1 MFSEKFEQL
10 YSNIQKLKNIK
21 LRALKELKVDKNNI
35 GFISLNTNS
44 FEFGIKNL
52 CWVVTSLSVKFDRV
66 YIYVDNSVSKEQI
79 EDLTIQN
86 VLKLFGDIF
95 VFLKPE
101 DVTPQ
106 YEQYNLI
113 KDNIHNNIYVMHPYT
128 NYMLMNPPYMN
139 EGTVYSLSYR
149 RNLQRYHYY
158 KSVFSDIKLDGAL
171 QEIHDESLINP
182 LLDDFYIPANT
193 LKKNWLDKSIAQY
206 NSLSNYLSI
215 IFIINK
221 VKKNYFY
228 ENSCS
233 HAYNYTSFDRDVVK
247 YLREHDFQQ
256 EKWLSVF
263 EDYTLADF
271 NFDLCDANM
280 EIAFVNSYVH
290 YVTVEN
296 INNITTLMPSL
307 FSQIR
312 VVDNVDMKYPDKH
325 ISRLGHIIRK
335 SVPLVIDY
343 NNKDQIF
350 EKKKC
355 YNPNRYYGT
364 ERFDQTLKHLL
375 ETTPADILYV
385 VGDKII
391 LQKPIDYNSENI
403 WEGTLFD
410 GDNSGYINIFNVK
423 KMKELGIVF
432 ENTQQFME
440 AIKDQKY
447 EIIDYTKFGI
457 CLPNDFDKYNSI
469 FFRAANTH
477 RTLLFKYLFE
487 NHNFK
492 FSSFEYDYN
501 RDNKL

>member
-1 MFSEKFEQL
+1 M
-10 YSNIQKLKNIK
+10 
-21 LRALKELKVDKNNI
+21 
-35 GFISLNTNS
+35 
-44 FEFGIKNL
+44 
-52 CWVVTSLSVKFDRV
+52 
-66 YIYVDNSVSKEQI
+66 
-79 EDLTIQN
+79 
-86 VLKLFGDIF
+86 
-95 VFLKPE
+95 
-101 DVTPQ
+101 
-106 YEQYNLI
+106 
-113 KDNIHNNIYVMHPYT
+113 
-128 NYMLMNPPYMN
+128 
-139 EGTVYSLSYR
+139 
-149 RNLQRYHYY
+149 
-158 KSVFSDIKLDGAL
+158 FSDIKLDGAL

-296 INNITTLMPSL
+296 INNITTLMPCL

-312 VVDNVDMKYPDKH
+312 VVDNVDMKYPEKH
-325 ISRLGHIIRK
+325 ISRLGRIIRK

-391 LQKPIDYNSENI
+391 LQKPIDYNPENI

-447 EIIDYTKFGI
+447 EIIDYMKFGI
-457 CLPNDFDKYNSI
+457 CLPKDFDKYNSI

>member
-21 LRALKELKVDKNNI
+21 LRTLKALKSDKNNI

-52 CWVVTSLSVKFDRV
+52 CWVITSLSVKFDRV
-66 YIYVDNSVSKEQI
+66 YIYADSSVLKEQI
-79 EDLTIQN
+79 DDIVIQN
-86 VLKLFGDIF
+86 VLKLFSDIF

-106 YEQYNLI
+106 YELYNLI
-113 KDNIHNNIYVMHPYT
+113 KEHLHNNIYVLQPFS
-128 NYMLMNPPYMN
+128 NYALLNPPYIS
-139 EGTVYSLSYR
+139 EGVVYSLSYR
-149 RNLQRYHYY
+149 RNLQRYDYY
-158 KSVFSDIKLDGAL
+158 KSIFSNVKFDGAL
-171 QEIHDESLINP
+171 QEIHEESLKNP

-193 LKKNWLDKSIAQY
+193 LKKNWLDLSIDGY

-215 IFIINK
+215 VFIVNK
-221 VKKNYFY
+221 IRRNYFY
-228 ENSCS
+228 ENNCS
-233 HAYNYTSFDRDVVK
+233 QAYNYTSFDKDVVK
-247 YLREHDFQQ
+247 YLKEHDFQK
-256 EKWLSVF
+256 EKWLEVF
-263 EDYTLADF
+263 EDYTVTDF
-271 NFDLCDANM
+271 NFDLCNANM

-290 YVTVEN
+290 YITVEN
-296 INNITTLMPSL
+296 INNITTLMPKL
-307 FSQIR
+307 FSKIR
-312 VVDNVDMKYPDKH
+312 VVDNVDMKYSEKH
-325 ISRLGHIIRK
+325 ISKLGHVIRK

-343 NNKDQIF
+343 NNKDQLF
-350 EKKKC
+350 KKKKS

-375 ETTPADILYV
+375 ETTTADILYV

-391 LQKPIDYNSENI
+391 LKQPIDYNSENI

-440 AIKDQKY
+440 AIKGQKY

-457 CLPNDFDKYNSI
+457 CLPKDFDKYNSI
-469 FFRAANTH
+469 FFRAANTYT
-477 RTLLFKYLFE
+477 TLLFRYLLKNF
-487 NHNFK
+487 NFK